1 MSDASP
7 PSGSPPSPTSA
18 ESPWPVH
25 VVNDKVKG
33 WIERLGH
40 LWVEGQITQV
50 NMKPSWKLSYIT
62 LRDVEKEQSI
72 PLTCSTSM
80 LRSMPT
86 PLKNGDRVVVYG
98 KPAFYSGR
106 GSFSLWVSRV
116 QHVGVGELLARMEQ
130 LKRALDAE
138 GLFDLRLKRPL
149 PFLPRRVGLITGRGS
164 AAERDVLAV
173 AHDRWPAVQTE
184 VINTAVQGPQAV
196 PQVLAALQQL
206 ESDPRVDVI
215 IVARGGGSVEDLLP
229 FSEEALV
236 RQVSWM
242 TTPVVSAIGH
252 EPDNPILDNVA
263 DLRAATPTDA
273 AKRVVPDVAAELEL
287 VTELRDRAAGA
298 LRSWVAN
305 EQRGLSTVRSRPV
318 LADPLLPIRR
328 EQDLVSEARERND
341 RALGITIRDM
351 RSQVTSLKAQ
361 VNALGPS
368 QTLRRGYS
376 VVQVLPRDHTPAQVV
391 TTVDDVTPGSQLRIR
406 VLDGSVTAAAMAVQ
420 RAEGTSA
427 PTPDDTSTSS
437 SPDRSTDRKDPAT
450 DE

>member
-7 PSGSPPSPTSA
+7 PSGAPPSPTSA
-18 ESPWPVH
+18 DSPWPVH

-62 LRDVEKEQSI
+62 LRDVEKEQSV
-72 PLTCSTSM
+72 PLTCSTQM

-106 GSFSLWVSRV
+106 GSFSLWVSRI

-138 GLFDLRLKRPL
+138 GLFDPRLKRPL
-149 PFLPRRVGLITGRGS
+149 PFLPRRVGLVTGRGS

-173 AHDRWPAVQTE
+173 ARDRWPAVQTE

-236 RQVSWM
+236 RQVSRM

-273 AKRVVPDVAAELEL
+273 AKRVVPDVAAELGL
-287 VTELRDRAAGA
+287 VTELRDRAAAA

-318 LADPLLPIRR
+318 LADPLLPLRR
-328 EQDLVSEARERND
+328 QQELVGEARERND

-376 VVQVLPRDHTPAQVV
+376 VVQVLPRDHTPPQVV

-406 VLDGSVTAAAMAVQ
+406 VLDGSVTAATMAVQ
-420 RAEGTSA
+420 RAEGTPA